1 MAAADTPTSL
11 EHAYKKEKGIDA
23 ERDSKQDVD
32 VPNMNP
38 GRQSPVP
45 NQNTLKHKQPQEK
58 ISSIP
63 EKGKGGDSKIQS
75 MAAPGIYTNPE
86 HGGQPSDPNIY
97 TPVTARGK
105 NTKQVKEEVPSISE
119 KNIREDNKNQSK
131 VVNRGKHAY
140 EETVIGKET
149 TAGFYGTGASIYT
162 DLQPVT
168 AEPRYLHVGDH
179 VVVYSG
185 QELED
190 TYGYREAEEVN
201 KGFEGDHYYR
211 DYEKPEDVSV
221 GFEEPDDVHTYKG
234 LEENHYSHD
243 YDKPEDVHA
252 YKDPVKESFAF
263 KAKASAV
270 ISVILATHITHGG
283 RVSLQ
288 QNGTMVLGPIQVSI
302 RTSWQ
307 PEFYGENNSAFNMV
321 NLTLTYL
328 PFINSN
334 STVQVL
340 LTTVTYTSTTDLN
353 ECAKTPCRHGRCV
366 NQDGGYKCICS
377 VGWTGQNCQQ
387 DMDECNKKPCQH
399 GRCVNKDGG
408 YKCTCSPGRTGQNC
422 QQDIDEC
429 KENPCHHGRCVN
441 REDGYKCTCSL
452 GWTGQNCD
460 QDIDECNKNP
470 ANMDAV

>member
-1 MAAADTPTSL
+1 
-11 EHAYKKEKGIDA
+11 
-23 ERDSKQDVD
+23 
-32 VPNMNP
+32 
-38 GRQSPVP
+38 
-45 NQNTLKHKQPQEK
+45 
-58 ISSIP
+58 
-63 EKGKGGDSKIQS
+63 
-75 MAAPGIYTNPE
+75 MAAPGIYTNTEP
-86 HGGQPSDPNIY
+86 GRQASVPNIY

-105 NTKQVKEEVPSISE
+105 NTKQVKAEVPFISE
-119 KNIREDNKNQSK
+119 KNIGEDNKNQSK
-131 VVNRGKHAY
+131 ATNRRKHAY

-149 TAGFYGTGASIYT
+149 AAGLYGTAAGIYT

-185 QELED
+185 QESGD
-190 TYGYREAEEVN
+190 AYGYREAEEVN

-211 DYEKPEDVSV
+211 DYEKPEEVD
-221 GFEEPDDVHTYKG
+221 GGYKEPDVVHTYKG

-243 YDKPEDVHA
+243 YDKPEDVHD

-263 KAKASAV
+263 RAK
-270 ISVILATHITHGG
+270 
-283 RVSLQ
+283 
-288 QNGTMVLGPIQVSI
+288 
-302 RTSWQ
+302 
-307 PEFYGENNSAFNMV
+307 
-321 NLTLTYL
+321 
-328 PFINSN
+328 
-334 STVQVL
+334 
-340 LTTVTYTSTTDLN
+340 DLN

-387 DMDECNKKPCQH
+387 DMDKCNKKPCQH

-408 YKCTCSPGRTGQNC
+408 YKCTCSPGWTGQNC

-441 REDGYKCTCSL
+441 RGDGYKCTCSP
-452 GWTGQNCD
+452 GWTGHNCD

-470 ANMDAV
+470 CQHGRCVNKDGGYDCTCSPGWTGQNCQQALRCQAEWSKYNNHCYKLMTDKVCWFIAKAGCEKHGANLASIKDVGENNFITGLIKNGG